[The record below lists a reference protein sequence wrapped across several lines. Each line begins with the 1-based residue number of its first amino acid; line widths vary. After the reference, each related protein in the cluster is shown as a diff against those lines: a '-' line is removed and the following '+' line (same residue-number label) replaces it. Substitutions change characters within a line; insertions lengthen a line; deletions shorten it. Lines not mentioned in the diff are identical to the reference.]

1 MFLVDFWFL
10 SSFWIAW
17 MQTFTPYSEDFQISI
32 LYLSD
37 KYFFFKVVRF
47 ISWRLHHT
55 GCFLKQKKKKHI
67 PWIVTQ
73 NIFFSAILMYVLMN
87 YKKYQKDNELKRI
100 PFYSYICLLFHYLFV
115 NWIIIK
121 LCYIN
126 QMPHLLVIIHSVIR

>member
-1 MFLVDFWFL
+1 MFLVDFWFV

-17 MQTFTPYSEDFQISI
+17 MQIFTPYSEDFQISI

-37 KYFFFKVVRF
+37 KYFFFKLFGLLVGDYIVQAVF
-47 ISWRLHHT
+47 WN
-55 GCFLKQKKKKHI
+55 KKKETYTLNSNAEH
-67 PWIVTQ
+67 
-73 NIFFSAILMYVLMN
+73 FFSAILMYVLMN

-121 LCYIN
+121 LCHIN
-126 QMPHLLVIIHSVIR
+126 QMRYLLVIIHSVFR